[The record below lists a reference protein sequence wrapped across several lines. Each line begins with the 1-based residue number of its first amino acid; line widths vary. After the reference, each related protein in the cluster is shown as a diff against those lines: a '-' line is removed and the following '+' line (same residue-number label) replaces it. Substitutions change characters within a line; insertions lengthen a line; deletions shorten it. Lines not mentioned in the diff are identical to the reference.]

1 VPPRIYPTVAEAIE
15 IHRILIDEFGGPHG
29 IRDRALLES
38 AIFRPQNGHY
48 AGVMEEAAALMESLA
63 KNHAFIDGNK
73 RISFVLTDIMLESN
87 GCSLRRT
94 ADYCELQMS
103 RPQETLSICEGYP
116 SFHYIHDAIWCPV
129 ECNQKRFACV
139 TALWI
144 APGLLCGWGQ
154 ESTLREIPSLFIRKY
169 KVERFSPK
177 RDAAPPGPPRIH
189 RVSFSVLRIWLRST
203 SSRV

>member
-1 VPPRIYPTVAEAIE
+1 MPPRIYPTVAEAIE

-87 GCSLRRT
+87 GYSLNV
-94 ADYCELQMS
+94 D
-103 RPQETLSICEGYP
+103 P
-116 SFHYIHDAIWCPV
+116 
-129 ECNQKRFACV
+129 FAAHKFI
-139 TALWI
+139 TKAL
-144 APGLLCGWGQ
+144 
-154 ESTLREIPSLFIRKY
+154 ENKEFD
-169 KVERFSPK
+169 FS
-177 RDAAPPGPPRIH
+177 GIGE
-189 RVSFSVLRIWLRST
+189 WLRSIAKPL
-203 SSRV
+203 